1 MSRVVSMRERVE
13 TGRAMLFGFGLVA
26 LLSWWWHG
34 HTSARSFWWAL
45 TIVLVIGGMLGV
57 VRGTLLVAS
66 GFSGFGRNFH
76 EPREPFEAPAEDD
89 PEDQAVALNGETAGA
104 LAFPLVLLISGG
116 LVTLLEVFPAM
127 NFVPEFEGEH
137 WVSPRMLVPW
147 MFFAGMAT
155 IVWSVLLRVMMKTG
169 PDRWTYIPGTRSEI
183 RKTTRTYVV
192 VSVILIA
199 IAAVN
204 V

>member
-1 MSRVVSMRERVE
+1 MSKVMSMRERVE
-13 TGRAMLFGFGLVA
+13 TGWWTLFGYGLVA

-34 HTSARSFWWAL
+34 HTSAPSFWWSATL
-45 TIVLVIGGMLGV
+45 LLAIGGLLGII
-57 VRGTLLVAS
+57 RGAVLVAS

-76 EPREPFEAPAEDD
+76 EPRDPIEFPADD
-89 PEDQAVALNGETAGA
+89 ESIDQSVALNGETAGP
-104 LAFPLVLLISGG
+104 LLFPLVLLISGG
-116 LVTLLEVFPAM
+116 IVTLLKVFPAM

-147 MFFAGMAT
+147 MFFTGAAT
-155 IVWSVLLRVMMKTG
+155 IAWSILLRVMMRTG
-169 PDRWTYIPGTRSEI
+169 ADRWTYIPGTRNEI
-183 RKTTRTYVV
+183 RTTTRNYVV
-192 VSVILIA
+192 ASVVLIA

>member
-1 MSRVVSMRERVE
+1 MGEGMSMRERVE

-34 HTSARSFWWAL
+34 HTSARSLWWAVTL
-45 TIVLVIGGMLGV
+45 VLAIGGILGV
-57 VRGTLLVAS
+57 VRGTLLVVS

-76 EPREPFEAPAEDD
+76 EPREPLEVPTEEDSD
-89 PEDQAVALNGETAGA
+89 DHAVALNGETAGA

-116 LVTLLEVFPAM
+116 LVTLLKVFPAM
-127 NFVPEFEGEH
+127 NSVPEFEGEN

-147 MFFAGMAT
+147 MFIAGTAT
-155 IVWSVLLRVMMKTG
+155 IGWSVLLRVMMKTG
-169 PDRWTYIPGTRSEI
+169 PDRWTHFPGTRSEI

-192 VSVILIA
+192 TSIILIA
-199 IAAVN
+199 IAAASI
-204 V
+204 